1 MSVTFT
7 KLFSSITESTI
18 WSEDHPTRL
27 TWITMLAMAD
37 RRGRVWASIP
47 GLANRARVTLEE
59 VEAALQK
66 LLSKDKYSRTS
77 EFEGRRIEPI
87 DGGWRLLNHEKYR
100 SIRDEETVKETKR
113 NYINKRRANERAL
126 SDIDEENVDISE
138 NVDRCRAIA
147 EASTEAEASLQLHTP
162 NKTETVSGKP
172 DHIEVKEK
180 NKVYREDAKTLLA
193 FLNSKTGK
201 AYRMVD
207 ANLKPIESILKSGV
221 TLQEMKTTTMRKI
234 HDWQA
239 DPKMQAYLRPG
250 TLYRRSNFEN
260 YLGQTIVPEDNE
272 NG

>member
-113 NYINKRRANERAL
+113 NYINKRRANERTL

-147 EASTEAEASLQLHTP
+147 EASTEAEAILQPHTP
-162 NKTETVSGKP
+162 NKTDTGALKRTVFKKP
-172 DHIEVKEK
+172 QIVDIQMYCHERGNNVDPSTFIDFYESNGWKVGRNSMKDWKAAIRTWEQRQGEK
-180 NKVYREDAKTLLA
+180 NGKDTRTRAKRVSDRLDEIA
-193 FLNSKTGK
+193 
-201 AYRMVD
+201 RRD
-207 ANLKPIESILKSGV
+207 IE
-221 TLQEMKTTTMRKI
+221 
-234 HDWQA
+234 
-239 DPKMQAYLRPG
+239 
-250 TLYRRSNFEN
+250 
-260 YLGQTIVPEDNE
+260 E
-272 NG
+272 NGHTDKLG